1 MSPQPFIE
9 HQQFGESRLTMEL
22 APDRSTVTV
31 TLPTA
36 VLGKD
41 ELQRLIIML
50 SAKRA
55 QMK

>member
-1 MSPQPFIE
+1 MSPQPFVE